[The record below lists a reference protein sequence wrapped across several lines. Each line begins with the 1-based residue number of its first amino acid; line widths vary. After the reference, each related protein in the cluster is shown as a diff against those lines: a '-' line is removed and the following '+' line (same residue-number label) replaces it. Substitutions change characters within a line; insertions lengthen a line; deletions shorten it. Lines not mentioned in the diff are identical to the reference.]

1 MSRGLIE
8 RVYSPV
14 HHTIAAAKNVV
25 NTGLSAIN
33 KMGSNVTRHADMAVS
48 DIFSKRRRGGGSR
61 RGAHTMRKRMQKK
74 RTQRKRA

>member
-25 NTGLSAIN
+25 NTGFTAIN
-33 KMGSNVTRHADMAVS
+33 KIGSNVTRHADMAVS
-48 DIFSKRRRGGGSR
+48 DIFSKRRRGGSR
-61 RGAHTMRKRMQKK
+61 RGARTMRKRMQKK